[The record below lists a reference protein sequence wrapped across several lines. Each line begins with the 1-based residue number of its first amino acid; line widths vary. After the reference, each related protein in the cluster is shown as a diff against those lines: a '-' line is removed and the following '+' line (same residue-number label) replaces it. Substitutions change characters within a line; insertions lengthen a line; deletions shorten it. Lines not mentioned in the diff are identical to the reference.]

1 MKIKSNTLALLG
13 AVLTSMLIIG
23 CSQGGG
29 GAPAAVDDSPE
40 AVAFRYRQGLM
51 RSNRVEDK
59 GSSRGM
65 AAKRDPRG

>member
-13 AVLTSMLIIG
+13 AVLGSMLVIG
-23 CSQGGG
+23 CGQGGGG

-51 RSNRVEDK
+51 RTIAWKVAQL
-59 GSSRGM
+59 RGM
-65 AAKRDPRG
+65 AAKRDPGR